1 MPTCQNENLATSLRN
16 FSRFRAQSN
25 GSNVFNLEFY
35 FLILAEKNTMI
46 NKSHSADPEG
56 GINLWE
62 PDF

>member
-1 MPTCQNENLATSLRN
+1 MSACSHLYTN
-16 FSRFRAQSN
+16 FSKFFVQSN
-25 GSNVFNLEFY
+25 GSNVSNLEFY
-35 FLILAEKNTMI
+35 LILAEKNTMI